1 MNRPNA
7 AMNAPASRLISAS
20 ASNMAVIGG
29 APSSAPHASG
39 KYMVLIH
46 QTGGSGSSPSTPK
59 ALARRGHRV
68 CRVNRVG
75 SARKASYSSALRYS
89 PSTHWNWTSSGR
101 SPPGQRI
108 CLEPSASSDLD
119 GRNGH
124 AGRPVPAEADRG
136 VPQAVEVQLGVVAGV
151 LVRDARH
158 ARVEVLQR
166 QRHQRDAVRLAQ
178 GDRVFEPLQAL
189 CGELGAFEA
198 CRHVSSPRPA
208 APAVQSAAILSAAAA
223 SRPQPSAPA

>member
-1 MNRPNA
+1 MKRPNA

-20 ASNMAVIGG
+20 ASNRAVIGG
-29 APSSAPHASG
+29 APSSAPQASG

-75 SARKASYSSALRYS
+75 SARNASYSSALRYS

-108 CLEPSASSDLD
+108 CFEPSASSDRD
-119 GRNGH
+119 GGT
-124 AGRPVPAEADRG
+124 AMPG
-136 VPQAVEVQLGVVAGV
+136 
-151 LVRDARH
+151 
-158 ARVEVLQR
+158 
-166 QRHQRDAVRLAQ
+166 AQ
-178 GDRVFEPLQAL
+178 SQPKRTV
-189 CGELGAFEA
+189 
-198 CRHVSSPRPA
+198 
-208 APAVQSAAILSAAAA
+208 A
-223 SRPQPSAPA
+223 SRRQSKFSWAL